1 MRVSPNWCIF
11 ALVMS
16 VFAQATVAQ
25 PTVCSPV
32 TLKKTLDV
40 HQQKI
45 TVLARE
51 NVPEALR
58 QLQLSIELFSNC
70 RSALSGDAKKS
81 AFLQLFATYTK
92 FMRTGAASPSELQK
106 IARDMVALAE
116 LSTGEGSEETG
127 VALDNLAGVMR
138 RMGDRE
144 QSLKLQRKVAEIIT
158 AHYGP
163 EHNYL
168 GSILNDIALDLD
180 KLGRHAEATPIYERV
195 VSIHSKNTERD
206 NPDLRTAL
214 HNLAVNLDKRRDY
227 EKALATYQSLLRV
240 TEAASGPDSTDV
252 AETLIEI
259 AGILHFHLF
268 RLQEAEV
275 VLARLLSLREK
286 LHDANHPAVALALNY
301 LAQLQTDLHKFSV
314 SEPLLLRALA
324 IQEGRLEPDHLNV
337 ALTLNNLS
345 VLYFKLGR
353 FTQAEPLIRRTIA
366 IREKQLG
373 RDDPATTLSLDNLA
387 RNLNQQGRHSEADT
401 IYREVLAIRE
411 KTLGGDPPEVANSL
425 INLAGTLYEM
435 RRMHE
440 LEPLYSRALSISE
453 NGLGADHPDVA
464 DVLSSFGAALA
475 ELGRCPEAL
484 PLQRRAP
491 AIRERRLHDNHPSI
505 AISLNN
511 ISACVSPAEAEPLQM
526 RALQITQKAY
536 GVAHPEVAIRLHQ
549 LASNYH
555 TQRRYLD
562 ADATY
567 RRALEVR
574 LATLPKHHPSVAL
587 TLNNLAALKYDEG
600 NWLEAVEFAR
610 RAGQVA
616 IDRARLTSAMTE
628 KPMSG
633 AAEAEPMRGTAEFN
647 WLIRSAWR
655 LAQQQPSTLRELTE
669 ETFAAAQ
676 RSAQT
681 SAGSAVAQMAA
692 RFARGSGELSSLVR
706 EQQTISALLREFDKR
721 IVALRS
727 EAPDK
732 RPEGLEASIT
742 RQTMDAE
749 QRLTSVT
756 SRLAKDFPEYAAVSA
771 PEPLTMQMVQN
782 YLRSDEALVLFGF
795 VGSETHLWA
804 INTDAVRWVRLPVP
818 TQKIEEIVPAL
829 RCGLDQSLWNG
840 MESFE
845 RCRVTLGAVPSAET
859 VTVGDKD
866 ERVQVLPFDLARAHE
881 LYKALLEPA
890 ADLIKGKRLIIV
902 PSGPLTSV
910 PFNVLVTEPPKAA
923 IPSTLAA
930 YREASWL
937 GARTA
942 ITVLPSVASLKAL
955 RQFAKTSHAARPYLG
970 IGNPLLD
977 GPTDDRQWGAHYKKQ
992 AQVARD
998 KQQCPKSLAQ
1008 RIALA
1013 VGRPLT
1019 GFPRLFR
1026 GAQTDIEEVRQW
1038 TPLPETADE
1047 LCAVGRRLGAP
1058 ESDIIL
1064 GANATEAKLKELS
1077 GQGRLA
1083 DYAILHF
1090 ATHGALTGQVQGSA
1104 EPGLILTP
1112 PPKGTSDPKAL
1123 ELDDGFLTASEIAT
1137 LKLDADWVVLS
1148 ACNTAGAQSE
1158 SAEALSG
1165 MARAF
1170 FYAGARAL
1178 LVSHWEVG
1186 SEAAVKLTTRA
1197 FAELRLN
1204 PKVGRAEAFR
1214 VSMRELIEKG
1224 SLAEAHPAMW
1234 APFAVVGEGR

>member
-1 MRVSPNWCIF
+1 
-11 ALVMS
+11 
-16 VFAQATVAQ
+16 
-25 PTVCSPV
+25 
-32 TLKKTLDV
+32 
-40 HQQKI
+40 
-45 TVLARE
+45 
-51 NVPEALR
+51 
-58 QLQLSIELFSNC
+58 
-70 RSALSGDAKKS
+70 
-81 AFLQLFATYTK
+81 
-92 FMRTGAASPSELQK
+92 
-106 IARDMVALAE
+106 
-116 LSTGEGSEETG
+116 
-127 VALDNLAGVMR
+127 
-138 RMGDRE
+138 
-144 QSLKLQRKVAEIIT
+144 
-158 AHYGP
+158 
-163 EHNYL
+163 
-168 GSILNDIALDLD
+168 
-180 KLGRHAEATPIYERV
+180 
-195 VSIHSKNTERD
+195 
-206 NPDLRTAL
+206 
-214 HNLAVNLDKRRDY
+214 
-227 EKALATYQSLLRV
+227 LLRV

-411 KTLGGDPPEVANSL
+411 KTLGGDHPEVANSL

-484 PLQRRAP
+484 
-491 AIRERRLHDNHPSI
+491 RLHDNHPSI

-574 LATLPKHHPSVAL
+574 LATLPEHHPSVAL

-633 AAEAEPMRGTAEFN
+633 AAEAELMRGTAEFN

-840 MESFE
+840 MEPRRRSPAI
-845 RCRVTLGAVPSAET
+845 VTPLMPSSSSVSAACIRSSSARLTRMRPSAP
-859 VTVGDKD
+859 
-866 ERVQVLPFDLARAHE
+866 R
-881 LYKALLEPA
+881 
-890 ADLIKGKRLIIV
+890 IM
-902 PSGPLTSV
+902 
-910 PFNVLVTEPPKAA
+910 A
-923 IPSTLAA
+923 IPSRILRSTAAPRPFNLRSRPCRAASSASARLAMP
-930 YREASWL
+930 R
-937 GARTA
+937 
-942 ITVLPSVASLKAL
+942 SL
-955 RQFAKTSHAARPYLG
+955 
-970 IGNPLLD
+970 
-977 GPTDDRQWGAHYKKQ
+977 W
-992 AQVARD
+992 
-998 KQQCPKSLAQ
+998 SLT
-1008 RIALA
+1008 IALGLRRGMFSSSKRP
-1013 VGRPLT
+1013 VGNLVRSRSSGSSVPL
-1019 GFPRLFR
+1019 FLSSRM
-1026 GAQTDIEEVRQW
+1026 
-1038 TPLPETADE
+1038 
-1047 LCAVGRRLGAP
+1047 RRAM
-1058 ESDIIL
+1058 
-1064 GANATEAKLKELS
+1064 
-1077 GQGRLA
+1077 
-1083 DYAILHF
+1083 
-1090 ATHGALTGQVQGSA
+1090 
-1104 EPGLILTP
+1104 
-1112 PPKGTSDPKAL
+1112 
-1123 ELDDGFLTASEIAT
+1123 ASPMP
-1137 LKLDADWVVLS
+1137 
-1148 ACNTAGAQSE
+1148 
-1158 SAEALSG
+1158 G
-1165 MARAF
+1165 MARNCERRMTWSR
-1170 FYAGARAL
+1170 GVTSVRRLSDAR
-1178 LVSHWEVG
+1178 
-1186 SEAAVKLTTRA
+1186 T
-1197 FAELRLN
+1197 
-1204 PKVGRAEAFR
+1204 
-1214 VSMRELIEKG
+1214 
-1224 SLAEAHPAMW
+1224 
-1234 APFAVVGEGR
+1234 